1 MRCYFWYQ
9 GCKKTMTSFLAAFS
23 CSLAHPEESQLP
35 HCDLLSREAHVA
47 RHWGRLLPNSQCE
60 TEDLCPPAHEELS
73 PDNHMSELGSR
84 FLPSRDFTRKL
95 QPWPTAGLQTHDKPW
110 AFRKSFH
117 SLTMSDKGLSELETD
132 RQTDTQSA
140 YSFKS
145 ATSATDKYRNKKK
158 NFSYKYTK
166 ELFFSHCALND

>member
-1 MRCYFWYQ
+1 MRCYFRYQ
-9 GCKKTMTSFLAAFS
+9 GCKKTMTSFLGAFS

-60 TEDLCPPAHEELS
+60 TEDLCPPAHKELS

-84 FLPSRDFTRKL
+84 FLPSRDLTRNCSPGQQLDCKL
-95 QPWPTAGLQTHDKPW
+95 MTNLEPSEN
-110 AFRKSFH
+110 RKSLH

-158 NFSYKYTK
+158 ISVINIPKSCSSPTV
-166 ELFFSHCALND
+166 H